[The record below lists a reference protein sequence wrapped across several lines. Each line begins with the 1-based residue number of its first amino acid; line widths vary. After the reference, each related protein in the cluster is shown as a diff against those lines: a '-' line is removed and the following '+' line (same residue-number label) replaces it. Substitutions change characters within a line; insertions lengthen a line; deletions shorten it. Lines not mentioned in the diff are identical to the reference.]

1 VVPAEARGA
10 IGFWLYVQAD
20 DQVEDALVIVP
31 LSADRGC
38 VFNWFFG
45 TSQYEQAPLLECP
58 TSASERLSLQAQ
70 IFERG
75 VMLRL
80 EDSWLGHN
88 AWLFALI
95 EEEDGQY
102 SHVFQPVTDVWEPGM
117 PEIDPSLTPPDGFL
131 QPSRGFGM
139 LWRGEIEHMVSADVQ
154 TLEGE
159 DVLGW
164 ATGPVMEYEATYQ
177 CLESTHGRAGGCFM
191 TGPDG
196 AILYLPAEIR

>member
-1 VVPAEARGA
+1 VPAGARGA

-20 DQVEDALVIVP
+20 DRIEDALVIVP

-38 VFNWFFG
+38 TFNWFFG

-58 TSASERLSLQAQ
+58 TSAPERLSLQAQ

-80 EDSWLGHN
+80 EDSWLGED

-95 EEEDGQY
+95 EEEVGQY
-102 SHVFQPVTDVWEPGM
+102 SHAFQPVVDVWEPGM
-117 PEIDPSLTPPDGFL
+117 LEIDPSLTPPDGLF

-139 LWRGEIEHMVSADVQ
+139 LWRGEIEHMDMADVQ
-154 TLEGE
+154 TFEGE
-159 DVLGW
+159 TVIGW
-164 ATGPVMEYEATYQ
+164 ATGSVIEYDATYQ
-177 CLESTHGRAGGCFM
+177 CLESTHGRAAGCFM